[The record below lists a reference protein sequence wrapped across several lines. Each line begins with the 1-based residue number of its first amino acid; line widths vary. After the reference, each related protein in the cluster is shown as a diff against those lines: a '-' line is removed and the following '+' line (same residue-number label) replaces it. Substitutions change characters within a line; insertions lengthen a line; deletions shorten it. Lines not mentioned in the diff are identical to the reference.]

1 MPRKSQRL
9 SLRPPPAFQEYPSD
23 WLASRTFRECNLLER
38 GLLMT
43 MRFECW
49 VNQSLPKAPD
59 SLAQVLGLPR
69 EVLDASLTP
78 RVFSFFSE
86 SNDVLI
92 CPELESYRER
102 LVNGRQA
109 MSEGGRRGGRRTQER
124 HRENEATLER
134 TLKPLSRD
142 ELNGD
147 EWNGKAS
154 TGSGEIKQHSED
166 PWVRDY
172 DEYSQQEVQNLERSA
187 KGKSSDSRGQ
197 R

>member
-1 MPRKSQRL
+1 
-9 SLRPPPAFQEYPSD
+9 
-23 WLASRTFRECNLLER
+23 
-38 GLLMT
+38 MT

-59 SLAQVLGLPR
+59 SLAQVLGFPR
-69 EVLDASLTP
+69 EVLDAALTS
-78 RVFSFFSE
+78 RVLSFFSE

-92 CPELESYRER
+92 CPELESYREK
-102 LVNGRQA
+102 LANGRQA

-134 TLKPLSRD
+134 SLKALSRD
-142 ELNGD
+142 ELNRD
-147 EWNGKAS
+147 EWNEKAS
-154 TGSGEIKQHSED
+154 TGSGEIEQYSED
-166 PWVRDY
+166 SWVRDY
-172 DEYSQQEVQNLERSA
+172 DAYSRQEVQNLERSA